1 MAVIYDKT
9 YRPIHL
15 NVDAE
20 LLGQLDE
27 YKSASMPR
35 TKHIHAALELYVE
48 HLRKKGARKSV
59 WTTPLRSDR

>member
-1 MAVIYDKT
+1 MAVIYEKT

-27 YKSASMPR
+27 YRSPSMPR
-35 TKHIHAALELYVE
+35 SQHIHVALRMYVD
-48 HLRKKGARKSV
+48 HLEKQDTRKSV
-59 WTTPLRSDR
+59 WLIDKGKGS

>member
-9 YRPIHL
+9 YRPVNTL
-15 NVDAE
+15 VDAE

-27 YKSASMPR
+27 YKGSMSR

-48 HLRKKGARKSV
+48 HLRKTGARKSV
-59 WTTPLRSDR
+59 WTIPRRSNR